1 MAKRGPTP
9 SLISSTHGTV
19 SFHVAGKKSGCR
31 RCKVDMSKGT
41 TCVRVTKPGKMGSGP
56 AYCMD
61 CFAEVLDQ
69 TQRKL
74 DELRTELRSIR
85 ESA

>member
-9 SLISSTHGTV
+9 SLIGGTHGTV
-19 SFHVAGKKSGCR
+19 SFHVAGKKSACR
-31 RCKVDMSKGT
+31 RCEGEMPKGT
-41 TCVRVTKPGKMGSGP
+41 KCVRVTRPGRMGPGT
-56 AYCMD
+56 AYCSA

-74 DELRTELRSIR
+74 DELRNDLRSL
-85 ESA
+85 AAG